1 MKRFF
6 ALMLALL
13 MLFALVACGDD
24 EQESDDPNGAQTNG
38 DVSDLL
44 DPDGGLIFPG
54 SDIPG
59 GITLPEDT
67 FE

>member
-24 EQESDDPNGAQTNG
+24 EQESDDQDSAQTG
-38 DVSDLL
+38 DDVSDLG
-44 DPDGGLIFPG
+44 DSDGGLIFPG